1 MDDFF
6 FMYVGIGVCIVFRF
20 GGNFLKG
27 LFKFGFNRLDII
39 IFFLF
44 FLFLVDIFLFW
55 VWILFFFIV
64 SGWLIYKDKEVEKIL
79 LCVGF

>member
-1 MDDFF
+1 MCDDLWVKQFLLMDDFF

-44 FLFLVDIFLFW
+44 IQSCLV
-55 VWILFFFIV
+55 VV
-64 SGWLIYKDKEVEKIL
+64 
-79 LCVGF
+79 